1 MHHNDISVGYQKRQT
16 HHAITKVMEQTGC
29 RSRSFSSVK
38 SNMSSVKHQVNFRH
52 WWLPRNNES
61 EALLTI
67 QPKLCLFFSNPDH
80 PSPLS
85 SLSLPPYPNPSLCS
99 HYLPKHHS
107 PTMCIPSLL
116 VQQLPVTIHYPSS
129 LFYYPSSPF
138 CPFSLPH
145 LPITLVAPLT
155 DIPSPDTVLSVHPG
169 GLQNVILEVYEIFL
183 NYFYTEG
190 RQNPKTQHKPYFVF

>member
-85 SLSLPPYPNPSLCS
+85 SLSLPPHPNPSLCS
-99 HYLPKHHS
+99 HLTSPNTIPLQCAFPACLFNSCLWPFTTPPHFFTTPPHLFAHS
-107 PTMCIPSLL
+107 PCPIFPLL
-116 VQQLPVTIHYPSS
+116 WW
-129 LFYYPSSPF
+129 
-138 CPFSLPH
+138 PH
-145 LPITLVAPLT
+145 LLISHHPTQ
-155 DIPSPDTVLSVHPG
+155 SCLSIQG
-169 GLQNVILEVYEIFL
+169 GS
-183 NYFYTEG
+183 
-190 RQNPKTQHKPYFVF
+190 KM